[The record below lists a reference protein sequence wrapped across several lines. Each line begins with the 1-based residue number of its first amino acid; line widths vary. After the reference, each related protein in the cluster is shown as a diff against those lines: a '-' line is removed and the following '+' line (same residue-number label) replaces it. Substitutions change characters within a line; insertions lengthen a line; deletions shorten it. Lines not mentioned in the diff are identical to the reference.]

1 MNKKEFQAGPVSVLE
16 DLTEEQFGS
25 IVLRIIEKI
34 VRVICFDD
42 FSAIHKDHSVCYSS
56 GKSHLMGHNKHR
68 HSTLC
73 QLNHHVQ
80 DLLDHLRV
88 QCGSWFIK

>member
-42 FSAIHKDHSVCYSS
+42 FSAIHKDHSVSYSS
-56 GKSHLMGHNKHR
+56 RKSHLMGDNKHR

-73 QLNHHVQ
+73 QLNHYVQ

-88 QCGSWFIK
+88 